1 MKSLTHLKTAM
12 NGNETDKKKI
22 YSLIGLC
29 QKMRAVDSGEFMTEK
44 SIKTGKSRLV
54 IVASDS
60 SENTKKN
67 FSDMSTYYEVPYT
80 EFGSKEE
87 LGASIGCEYR
97 ASLSITNEGM
107 AKQILNKLNQ

>member
-44 SIKTGKSRLV
+44 S
-54 IVASDS
+54 
-60 SENTKKN
+60 
-67 FSDMSTYYEVPYT
+67 
-80 EFGSKEE
+80 
-87 LGASIGCEYR
+87 
-97 ASLSITNEGM
+97 M
-107 AKQILNKLNQ
+107 APNANVYSPS